1 MTRRPIPPGFAE
13 IQRDSQI
20 WWVKEEWA
28 SFSPDKL
35 ESQDT
40 AMQQPTPV
48 ATLGGRGVVGRLP
61 LGDGTHAIVRQYRRG
76 GFVRH
81 FVRNLYWGRP
91 FRPLTE
97 LVCTE
102 TARRQGVPTIEALAA
117 GVTKLGGGFYRGV
130 FISREAVGCINLWEW
145 LQQRP
150 GPPGREDVLTA
161 VARAIRRLHDAG
173 ICHADL
179 NLTNLL
185 VGPDATR
192 PEARIIDFDRGHV
205 YQKPLSQSLRE
216 KNLRRLRRSLHKLDP
231 EGVFAAPEDVET
243 FRQAYGS

>member
-1 MTRRPIPPGFAE
+1 
-13 IQRDSQI
+13 
-20 WWVKEEWA
+20 
-28 SFSPDKL
+28 
-35 ESQDT
+35 
-40 AMQQPTPV
+40 MQQPTPV
-48 ATLGGRGVVGRLP
+48 ATLGGRGIVGRVP
-61 LGDGTHAIVRQYRRG
+61 LEDGTHAIVRQYRRG

-81 FVRNLYWGRP
+81 FVHDLYWGRP

-130 FISREAVGCINLWEW
+130 FISREAVGYLNLWEW

-150 GPPGREDVLTA
+150 GPPGREAVLTA
-161 VARAIRRLHDAG
+161 VAQAIRQMHDAG
-173 ICHADL
+173 IFHADL
-179 NLTNLL
+179 NLTNIL

-192 PEARIIDFDRGHV
+192 SEARIIDFDRGYV

-216 KNLRRLRRSLHKLDP
+216 KNLQRFHRSLHKLDP
-231 EGVFAAPEDVET
+231 QRMFAIPADVEA
-243 FRQAYGS
+243 FCRGYWR